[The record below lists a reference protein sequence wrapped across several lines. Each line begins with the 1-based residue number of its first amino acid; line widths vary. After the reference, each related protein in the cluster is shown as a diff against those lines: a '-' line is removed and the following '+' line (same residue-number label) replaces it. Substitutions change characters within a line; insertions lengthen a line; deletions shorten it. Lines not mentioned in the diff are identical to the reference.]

1 MSRVSLCAA
10 HRCFGTLI
18 LVDLLIQTA
27 KIKKE
32 GLLLVTL
39 KGEHNSPHYDMKTY
53 NNLYEAICDFD
64 NIHLAYLKAR
74 RNKRYRVDVLQ
85 FSCNLEH
92 NLNNI
97 QSELL
102 SRQYKTGTYRMFYV
116 YEPKKRMI
124 LSLPFKD
131 RVVQH
136 AICNVIEPIF
146 DKRFIYDSY
155 ACRADKGIH
164 KGSSRLTQFLRR
176 ARNKWDRVYCLKC
189 DIKQYFPSI
198 NHNILSDILG
208 RTITCR
214 DTLTLLD
221 GIIRSHN
228 ALEGESIPIGN
239 LTSQLFANVYLNEL
253 DYYMKQHLK
262 IKLYIRYVDDFI
274 VLDDDKKALRDLKDN
289 VEAFLKRKLRLA
301 LNRKSGIAPVDR
313 GVDFLGYRTWADY
326 KLIRKRSIRNIRRG
340 ITKLTKDGKT
350 PAEIQRAMSSWLGY
364 CTHADMWG
372 LRGKIMGEM
381 GGHTNGEL

>member
-1 MSRVSLCAA
+1 
-10 HRCFGTLI
+10 
-18 LVDLLIQTA
+18 
-27 KIKKE
+27 
-32 GLLLVTL
+32 
-39 KGEHNSPHYDMKTY
+39 MKTY
-53 NNLYEAICDFD
+53 KNLYEKICDFE
-64 NIHLAYLKAR
+64 NIYSAYLKAR
-74 RNKRYRVDVLQ
+74 KNKRYRVDVLN
-85 FSCNLEH
+85 FSCNLER
-92 NLNNI
+92 NLYRI
-97 QSELL
+97 QDELL
-102 SRQYKTGTYRMFYV
+102 SRRYKTGNYRMFYV

-136 AICNVIEPIF
+136 AICNIIEPIF

-155 ACRADKGIH
+155 ACRGDKGIH
-164 KGSSRLTQFLRR
+164 RGSARLTQFMRR

-189 DIKQYFPSI
+189 DIKQYFQSI
-198 NHNILSDILG
+198 NHNILSGILG
-208 RTITCR
+208 RTIKCN
-214 DTLTLLD
+214 DTLTLLN

-228 ALEGESIPIGN
+228 ALEGKSIPIGN

-274 VLDDDKKALRDLKDN
+274 VLNDDKKALRDLKGE

-326 KLIRKRSIRNIRRG
+326 KVIRKRSIRNIRRA
-340 ITKLTKDGKT
+340 IRKLKKDGQEAGEIKKT
-350 PAEIQRAMSSWLGY
+350 LASWLGY
-364 CTHADMWG
+364 CSHADTWG
-372 LRGKIMGEM
+372 LRKKIMGEIK
-381 GGHTNGEL
+381 